1 MLFGYVLTLS
11 LFFSHD
17 TNVMETIDATLQEV
31 KDLVTLPKCY
41 NISFVETLV
50 RDPLWTFV
58 FWEIRKQDRDLHENS
73 VHFDGYRL
81 RVVPLKEPGFQPD
94 MAASFTVTVGK
105 NDCGWYLGFPPNGW
119 RWYKIEL
126 CAAHKAECAV
136 LAGSRPFFLPRLI
149 QPRLENTSMVLNKD
163 EEIQSL
169 YRNPLAQLSGIDNF
183 LLYRGIDRQSRTLR
197 PEPGA
202 L

>member
-1 MLFGYVLTLS
+1 MILMY
-11 LFFSHD
+11 
-17 TNVMETIDATLQEV
+17 METTDTTLQEV
-31 KDLVTLPKCY
+31 NELAALPKNY
-41 NISFVETLV
+41 NISFIETLI

-58 FWEIRKQDRDLHENS
+58 FWEIKKHDRDLHEQS
-73 VHFDGYRL
+73 MHFDGYRL

-119 RWYKIEL
+119 RCYKIEL
-126 CAAHKAECAV
+126 CAKHRNDYTV
-136 LAGSRPFFLPRLI
+136 LAESPMFFLPRLI
-149 QPRLENTSMVLNKD
+149 QPKLETESMVIDKD

-183 LLYRGIDRQSRTLR
+183 LLFRGVDRKSRTLY
-197 PEPGA
+197 PGQNPNA
-202 L
+202 ER

>member
-1 MLFGYVLTLS
+1 
-11 LFFSHD
+11 
-17 TNVMETIDATLQEV
+17 METTDVTTLQEIE
-31 KDLVTLPKCY
+31 DLPPLPKHY
-41 NISFVETLV
+41 NISFVETLI

-58 FWEIRKQDRDLHENS
+58 FWEIKKHDRDFHES
-73 VHFDGYRL
+73 SSHFDGYRL

-119 RWYKIEL
+119 RCYKVEL
-126 CAAHKAECAV
+126 CAKHRNDYTALAE
-136 LAGSRPFFLPRLI
+136 SHPFFLPRLI
-149 QPRLENTSMVLNKD
+149 QPRLEKASMVIDKD

-183 LLYRGIDRQSRTLR
+183 LLYRGVDRRSRTLS
-197 PEPGA
+197 PGQVPNNER
-202 L
+202 